1 MGRSEY
7 LNVRSDTVTLPTQ
20 EMLEAIARAALGDD
34 NRGEDPTVC
43 ELEELAAHLL
53 GKEAALLT
61 TSGQLSNSL
70 AVLAHANRGDE
81 IIMEETAHLFTSEQ
95 GAISTLGGM
104 IYHLV
109 PGCQGFPSL
118 SHIEEAIRPL
128 DDIHTPRTGLIC
140 LENTHNHAGGTVI
153 SPEQTRQV
161 CELAHRNNLPVHID
175 GARIFNASVALGVDA
190 RDLVRDADSICFCLS
205 KGLSCPI
212 GSVLVGSRDLINK
225 ARRLRKLF
233 GGGMRQ
239 AGIIAAPGIVALNT
253 MISRLREDHRR
264 TRTLARLLSEA
275 PGLKLNLDTVQ
286 TNMIRVDISEL
297 HTNAAQFNAELKNYG
312 VEVLAA
318 EEAVIRIVI
327 HRHIED
333 RHIDTIADAIRSVA
347 ANLAKTARSSNPPR
361 W

>member
-1 MGRSEY
+1 MEGSEY
-7 LNVRSDTVTLPTQ
+7 LNVRSDTVTLPTPQ
-20 EMLEAIARAALGDD
+20 MLEAISKAALGDD
-34 NRGEDPTVC
+34 NRREDPTVC
-43 ELEELAAHLL
+43 ELEELAAHML

-70 AVLAHANRGDE
+70 AVLAHATRGDE

-104 IYHLV
+104 VFHLV
-109 PGCQGFPSL
+109 PGYHGFPSL
-118 SHIEEAIRPL
+118 SQIERAIRPS
-128 DDIHTPRTGLIC
+128 DDIHTPHTGLIC

-175 GARIFNASVALGVDA
+175 GARIFNASIALGVDVKE
-190 RDLVRDADSICFCLS
+190 LVKDADSICFCLS

-212 GSVLVGSRDLINK
+212 GSVLAGPHGLISK

-239 AGIIAAPGIVALNT
+239 AGIIAAPGVVALNT
-253 MISRLREDHRR
+253 MISRLREDHLRA
-264 TRTLARLLSEA
+264 RTLALLLCDIQ
-275 PGLKLNLDTVQ
+275 GLALDLDTVQ
-286 TNMIRVDISEL
+286 TNMIRVDVSGL
-297 HTNAAQFNAELKNYG
+297 HTNAVQFNAALRKRG
-312 VEVLAA
+312 VEVLVA
-318 EEAVIRIVI
+318 EETVIRIVI

-333 RHIDTIADAIRSVA
+333 RHINKIADAIASA
-347 ANLAKTARSSNPPR
+347 AAELGAMA
-361 W
+361 